1 MTSSFRLEHKAYWV
15 PKQLNYD
22 FKLVGEKMLL
32 DMCDL
37 INGGMKL
44 MKMLICLKSDDHCPM
59 TTIGLLFSQHNN

>member
-22 FKLVGEKMLL
+22 FKLAGEKMLL
-32 DMCDL
+32 DMSDL

-44 MKMLICLKSDDHCPM
+44 MKMLICLKSDDH
-59 TTIGLLFSQHNN
+59 